1 MITYAIKVE
10 EKMRDTHPDFHKA
23 FDCHYYY
30 MGKDGWMAGQP
41 LYEGY
46 KTLRGAKVG
55 LAAYKKQHDYY
66 IGQSSYK
73 NGFWTETIIGIVPMN
88 GIEEASVE
96 ED

>member
-1 MITYAIKVE
+1 MTTYAIKVE
-10 EKMRDTHPDFHKA
+10 ERMKENNPLFKGIPEV
-23 FDCHYYY
+23 HYYY
-30 MGKDGWMAGQP
+30 MGKNGWMAGQP